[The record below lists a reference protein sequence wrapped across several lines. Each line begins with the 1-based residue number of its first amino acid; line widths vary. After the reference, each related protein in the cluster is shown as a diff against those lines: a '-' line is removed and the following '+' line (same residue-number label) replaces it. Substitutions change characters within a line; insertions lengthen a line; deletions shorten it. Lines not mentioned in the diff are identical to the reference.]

1 MEWGVTLPH
10 LGHIATRD
18 ALIEFSTAVDDL
30 GFNSGWASDHVC
42 WPAEFVSQYPYSDD
56 GSFPA
61 PPKTGWLDPIG
72 TLQFVAAVTQN
83 LRLGFSVLILPY
95 RPPVETAKRLATIDV
110 LSGGRLILGVGVGW
124 MREEAEVLGMP
135 WDRRGKRS
143 DEQLEVFRTLFS
155 EDDPSYDGEFYSFPV
170 VGFEPKPVQNP
181 VPVWVGG
188 NSVAAYRRVAQFGH
202 GFHAAFE
209 TLDDIA
215 SGWAA
220 VGEACDAAEPRP
232 QRDHPLAA
240 LLPGPGCSHEASR
253 VSRRQHRADDRKR
266 RPSGRDWRN
275 TPGARP
281 GRSRRRRGPSR
292 RSARIHVRR
301 RPALRLTLGR
311 TRANAAEAG
320 VAVRRRRAEVSRG
333 LRSARAE
340 RRGQSAAAA
349 RPPDADAGGVDS

>member
-30 GFNSGWASDHVC
+30 GFDSGWASDHVC

-110 LSGGRLILGVGVGW
+110 LSSGRLILGVGVGW

-143 DEQLEVFRTLFS
+143 DEQLEVFQRLFG
-155 EDDPSYDGEFYSFPV
+155 EADPSYDGEFYSFPT
-170 VGFEPKPVQNP
+170 VGFEPKPVQDP

-188 NSVAAYRRVAQFGH
+188 NSAAAYRRVAQFGH

-209 TLDDIA
+209 TLDEVA
-215 SGWAA
+215 AGWAA
-220 VGEACDAAEPRP
+220 VGEECDVA
-232 QRDHPLAA
+232 
-240 LLPGPGCSHEASR
+240 
-253 VSRRQHRADDRKR
+253 
-266 RPSGRDWRN
+266 GRDRSEI
-275 TPGARP
+275 TFSLRYYLDPAEVMKPAVSIAGSTEQMIDSVGQVTETGVTHLVLDPVARGGVA
-281 GRSRRRRGPSR
+281 GRLD
-292 RSARIHVRR
+292 
-301 RPALRLTLGR
+301 ALR
-311 TRANAAEAG
+311 AFMSD
-320 VAVRRRRAEVSRG
+320 VA
-333 LRSARAE
+333 
-340 RRGQSAAAA
+340 
-349 RPPDADAGGVDS
+349 PHFD